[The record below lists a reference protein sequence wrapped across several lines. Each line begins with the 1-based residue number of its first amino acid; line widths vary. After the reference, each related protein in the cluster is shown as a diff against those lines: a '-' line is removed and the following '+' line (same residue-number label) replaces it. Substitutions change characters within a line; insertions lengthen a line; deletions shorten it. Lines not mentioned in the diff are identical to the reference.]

1 MGKVDGKLENFELK
15 KIKMSIFWMIMNDY
29 GVNKA
34 VGKFEA
40 SMFNLIQNG
49 YLHRRDHHGELNY
62 ARGQDMKHDKK
73 WS

>member
-1 MGKVDGKLENFELK
+1 
-15 KIKMSIFWMIMNDY
+15 MSIFWMIMNDY